1 MHFKSKLEYVII
13 DMVSSRY
20 FNVMNKQLKGK
31 IMSKQKKCSVKS
43 GMGETDLG
51 RGEIKDNFLAA
62 LVTSKLYKMQVVQA
76 KKGKG
81 SYQRKSK
88 NVRQES
94 YLIAA

>member
-1 MHFKSKLEYVII
+1 
-13 DMVSSRY
+13 
-20 FNVMNKQLKGK
+20 MNKQ
-31 IMSKQKKCSVKS
+31 KKTCAKTGVN
-43 GMGETDLG
+43 ETDLG

-81 SYQRKSK
+81 SYQRKAK
-88 NVRQES
+88 NIRQES